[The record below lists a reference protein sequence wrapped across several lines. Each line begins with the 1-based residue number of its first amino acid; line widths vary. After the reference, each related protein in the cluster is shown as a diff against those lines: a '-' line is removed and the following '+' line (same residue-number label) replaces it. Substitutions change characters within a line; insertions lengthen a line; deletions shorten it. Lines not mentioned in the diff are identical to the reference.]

1 MVLARTGGLYRVSCD
16 GQVLEATLRGRFKQ
30 RGRDRVL
37 VGDRVTLG
45 QHPDGGATIEEV
57 ATRFSVLKR
66 RKPGRHKGV
75 RQVAANV
82 DQVIVVGATRTPDWN
97 AHLMDRFVAVACANE
112 LSVSVV
118 INKCDLYD
126 AADDLAPPYRAAGYP
141 VVLTSVPNGQGL
153 TELGSLLEGRVSLL
167 TGPSGVGKSSLLN
180 TLQPGLRLRT
190 SEVGEK
196 SGGGRHTTVAAEMYP
211 FGENGFV
218 VDTPGLSDIGLWG
231 LDPREVA
238 RAFPDLGRFA
248 SECRFDN
255 CRHLEE
261 PNCAVI
267 AAVGS
272 GRLAASR
279 LDSYRYLLEETIEA
293 ARPWQ

>member
-1 MVLARTGGLYRVSCD
+1 MLAKTGGLYRVSC
-16 GQVLEATLRGRFKQ
+16 GGNVLEATLRGRFRQ

-37 VGDRVTLG
+37 VGDRVILG

-57 ATRFSVLKR
+57 ATRSSVLKR
-66 RKPGRHKGV
+66 CKPGRHKGV
-75 RQVAANV
+75 RQVAANI
-82 DQVIVVGATRTPDWN
+82 DQVIVVGAACAPDWN
-97 AHLMDRFVAVACANE
+97 NHLMDRFIAVAAANG
-112 LSVSVV
+112 LSVTVV
-118 INKCDLYD
+118 INKCDLCD
-126 AADDLAPPYRAAGYP
+126 TADDLALPYRSAGYP
-141 VVLTSVPNGQGL
+141 VVLTSIPNAQEL
-153 TELGSLLEGRVSLL
+153 TELGSRLEGRVSLL

-180 TLQPGLRLRT
+180 ALQPGLRLRT

-211 FGENGFV
+211 FGAKGFV

-238 RAFPDLGRFA
+238 GAFPDLGRFA
-248 SECRFDN
+248 SECRFDD

-272 GRLAASR
+272 GQLAASR
-279 LDSYRYLLEETIEA
+279 LESYRHLLEEAIEA